1 MILRVGPFLYRVRFV
16 DGYID
21 HEGEK
26 CLGLCDN
33 DAHELLVST
42 VVSEAQQIQVIS
54 HEYMEA
60 WLYHFGASVT
70 DKEDYCDLFG
80 MAMTQFVLDLT
91 RQLRIFAG
99 EAAEGAVEADA
110 DPADALVSTASTS
123 ASQAP
128 ADVDTMLRCLGEA
141 ARASD
146 TANREAPA
154 TPSPRV
160 ATKLARQAARVG
172 LRVRDVYE
180 GK

>member
-16 DGYID
+16 DSYIE

-42 VVSEAQQIQVIS
+42 VVTEAQQIQVIS

-60 WLYHFGASVT
+60 WLFHFGENVA

-91 RQLRIFAG
+91 RQLQQPATQDTP
-99 EAAEGAVEADA
+99 DA
-110 DPADALVSTASTS
+110 SADALRHCLDQAVHTHTDADNAS
-123 ASQAP
+123 P
-128 ADVDTMLRCLGEA
+128 
-141 ARASD
+141 
-146 TANREAPA
+146 
-154 TPSPRV
+154 TPTPTRHI
-160 ATKLARQAARVG
+160 ATKLARHAAKVG
-172 LRVRDVYE
+172 LKVRHVYD
-180 GK
+180 GKNNIEP

>member
-16 DGYID
+16 DGYIE

-42 VVSEAQQIQVIS
+42 TTHEAQQIQVIC

-60 WLYHFGASVT
+60 WLYHFGANIR

-91 RQLRIFAG
+91 RQLQQPTDS
-99 EAAEGAVEADA
+99 AAVPSDDAAALWHCLGQAVQ
-110 DPADALVSTASTS
+110 
-123 ASQAP
+123 SQAND
-128 ADVDTMLRCLGEA
+128 A
-141 ARASD
+141 
-146 TANREAPA
+146 APA
-154 TPSPRV
+154 ASATI
-160 ATKLARQAARVG
+160 ATKLASHAARVG
-172 LRVRDVYE
+172 LKVRHVYD
-180 GK
+180 GDHDADKAPPSV

>member
-21 HEGEK
+21 HEGER

-60 WLYHFGASVT
+60 WLYHFGANVR

-91 RQLRIFAG
+91 RQLQQPVDGAETPSGDAAAMRQCLGKATR
-99 EAAEGAVEADA
+99 ADAEGHVDQS
-110 DPADALVSTASTS
+110 PSVS
-123 ASQAP
+123 Q
-128 ADVDTMLRCLGEA
+128 
-141 ARASD
+141 
-146 TANREAPA
+146 NI
-154 TPSPRV
+154 
-160 ATKLARQAARVG
+160 ATKLASHAARVG
-172 LRVRDVYE
+172 LKIRHVYDGNDE
-180 GK
+180 GGPTATP